1 MEKLARLFA
10 GRVPVR
16 ALRLPERHLPIRSGR
31 PDIALHRLGVTPR
44 IKAAR
49 FLAWKRLPART
60 TALGPLRYEAACQGV
75 PLMAGVS
82 VSKAETLLTAAPS
95 CHRILS
101 SRLVSLPQSRTNR
114 LRYLAE
120 RWKPE
125 GASVLALFSPII
137 KDSLLR
143 SALDKQTG
151 SLLCW
156 MNPAPGKGDP
166 FFLLLLSKG
175 GQGGQRT
182 MEWVW
187 LPLPGE

>member
-10 GRVPVR
+10 GRVPVHS
-16 ALRLPERHLPIRSGR
+16 LRLPERHLPVLSSRSDV
-31 PDIALHRLGVTPR
+31 PLHRLCLTPP